1 MRIAYQVDAEGNP
14 LPGTQKLVP
23 ERRMKDKKAK
33 GGGGRNIAEFSAG
46 TRDEGVEVDTQ
57 NILEQLRTS
66 SDQSGREY
74 EIDQFGYRPGTGL
87 TGEPLEGK
95 PFTDDRTQTGRVI
108 TRTGI
113 RKSGPQPGSMAAT
126 VNPFTQ
132 LDNET
137 LGMISLQGNEA
148 EAVNASRVLAR
159 RRREGFDP
167 TSATGPGQSQRVV
180 TSVETTPEQKQV
192 KMKSLDVNREL
203 MALQRSGRPDAQQQ
217 VQAYLRKLRGVD

>member
-1 MRIAYQVDAEGNP
+1 
-14 LPGTQKLVP
+14 
-23 ERRMKDKKAK
+23 
-33 GGGGRNIAEFSAG
+33 
-46 TRDEGVEVDTQ
+46 
-57 NILEQLRTS
+57 
-66 SDQSGREY
+66 
-74 EIDQFGYRPGTGL
+74 
-87 TGEPLEGK
+87 
-95 PFTDDRTQTGRVI
+95 
-108 TRTGI
+108 
-113 RKSGPQPGSMAAT
+113 MAAT